1 MCVEQMNDFGL
12 IAGAMVYIR
21 LSNMCSRCMVAK
33 CMVSEGRK
41 YIIDRRTGAVEVQER
56 GRVRGVGPS
65 RKDVEPKVVVTSQ
78 P

>member
-1 MCVEQMNDFGL
+1 
-12 IAGAMVYIR
+12 
-21 LSNMCSRCMVAK
+21 MVAK